1 VLCPDKAG
9 RYPAAPFLILLI
21 YMEYFIPNFKVQ
33 IVRPAPFQTLFIYKT
48 TKHTI
53 FMKKLSILVSAFLL
67 FGFTTKDNSSIS
79 KKERKYAINLL
90 KETEKAVVKSV
101 AGLSEAQLNFK
112 PAPDKW
118 SVEDCVKHIATT
130 EQGLWQMTNG
140 TIQAAAN
147 PEKRADVKATDEQV
161 VQMIESREKK
171 VKTAPAMEP
180 QNTPYKSLA
189 EALESFKT
197 DRAKLIEYVKKT
209 DADLRNHVVTM
220 PFASF
225 DSYQMILFIAAHS
238 NRHTKQI
245 EEVKADPNFPKN

>member
-1 VLCPDKAG
+1 
-9 RYPAAPFLILLI
+9 
-21 YMEYFIPNFKVQ
+21 
-33 IVRPAPFQTLFIYKT
+33 
-48 TKHTI
+48 
-53 FMKKLSILVSAFLL
+53 MKKLAILVLPFLL
-67 FGFTTKDNSSIS
+67 FGFTTKDNSTIS

-90 KETEKAVVKSV
+90 KETEKAVSKAVK
-101 AGLSEAQLNFK
+101 GLSEAQLNFK

-118 SVEDCVKHIATT
+118 SVEDCVKHIAIT

-140 TIQAAAN
+140 SIQAAPN
-147 PEKRADVKATDEQV
+147 PEKRAEIKATDEQV

-171 VKTAPAMEP
+171 VKTFSTMEP
-180 QNTPYKSLA
+180 QNTPYQSLA

-209 DADLRNHVVTM
+209 DADLRNHVSALPVG
-220 PFASF
+220 AF

-238 NRHTKQI
+238 NRHTQQI